1 MKHTFWYLGI
11 LVLGISACSKPKPE
25 AEKFQIN
32 TSSHEVLE
40 QGEVIR
46 FQSIPKTFDTYAI
59 STNSFDGK
67 FEAPAQVA
75 ASVLKH
81 KNENSETIILFD
93 DPEITDMYT
102 SLLQSSAH
110 YQRDRDF
117 NERVKDMYE
126 HSAATGKELN
136 EAQTGMIDAATEL
149 AEKEARLQMYGF
161 EPNEL
166 RKAKQGIVWLIS
178 NVNESALGV
187 IKPGKP
193 CTVEFIAYP
202 GETFNATVA
211 AIGEVLDNS
220 TQTIKVRVTLSNP
233 QDKFKPG
240 MFAKISFG
248 LSEANILG
256 VPQSAL
262 ITAQGKTY
270 VFKKRGNDFVRQE
283 VQVRNQIGNSII
295 IKEGLE
301 RGDTIVTKGT
311 MLLKGLSFG
320 Y

>member
-1 MKHTFWYLGI
+1 MKHCLLYFGI
-11 LVLGISACSKPKPE
+11 AVCSLCSCTKPKPE
-25 AEKFQIN
+25 AEKSPVAI
-32 TSSHEVLE
+32 SSHEVLE
-40 QGEVIR
+40 QGELIR
-46 FQSIPKTFDTYAI
+46 FQAIPATFETYAI
-59 STNSFDGK
+59 SANSFDGK

-75 ASVLKH
+75 ASVLKRRN
-81 KNENSETIILFD
+81 KNSETIILFD

-102 SLLQSSAH
+102 TLLQSIAH
-110 YQRDRDF
+110 YQMDSDF
-117 NERVKDMYE
+117 NERVKDMYQ
-126 HSAATGKELN
+126 HGAATGKELS

-166 RKAKQGIVWLIS
+166 RRAKQGIVWLIS
-178 NVNESALGV
+178 NVNESALGI

-202 GETFNATVA
+202 GETFKAKVA

-270 VFKKRGNDFVRQE
+270 VFMKKGNDFVRHE

-295 IKEGLE
+295 IKEGLK